1 MGPITLYLCDRCVR
15 LFKSLWHTSWFFP
28 RTDKEPM
35 RDGPRSWSAPH
46 LDCSRRRRCCDRLW
60 RAILGSFKSFRI
72 LSCQKGGWGFPIMK
86 GRTWHRFA
94 SFDRSS
100 RRLRQE
106 IEAHRRTTMRQN
118 ELHGLLIAER
128 LQRKQLEEAV
138 RVPWTPILSIW
149 YGNFLANGSYNILF
163 GW

>member
-1 MGPITLYLCDRCVR
+1 MGQGPDRP
-15 LFKSLWHTSWFFP
+15 LTWT
-28 RTDKEPM
+28 
-35 RDGPRSWSAPH
+35 APAAGGA
-46 LDCSRRRRCCDRLW
+46 DRLW
-60 RAILGSFKSFRI
+60 RAILGSFRI

-138 RVPWTPILSIW
+138 RVPWTPILSI
-149 YGNFLANGSYNILF
+149 
-163 GW
+163 